1 MNKRDIGGDKGV
13 GVSVGAPNPIFLVL
27 ARTIRRTGGVVH
39 VHVKSMFINSCI
51 MARPRFDHMTTSWDE
66 ATALTSAHA
75 PSHDA
80 HGATEK
86 STNN

>member
-13 GVSVGAPNPIFLVL
+13 GVGVGAPNPIFLVL
-27 ARTIRRTGGVVH
+27 TGTIRSLKIRMH

-66 ATALTSAHA
+66 ATALSSAHA
-75 PSHDA
+75 PSHEA
-80 HGATEK
+80 HGAIEK